1 MSMTRTVLTY
11 SRFDLIVKAVA
22 KGLIMAVAPARGTCI
37 SFIPRKLLELADVD
51 VGAPVVLTVV
61 KHVIDKLVE
70 SGLLE
75 ADMTRSKVRYR
86 ICRTSPLWDMC
97 KGGKVE
103 EIEKI
108 IMDLGL

>member
-1 MSMTRTVLTY
+1 MTRTVLTY

-22 KGLIMAVAPARGTCI
+22 KGLVMAVAPARGTCI

-61 KHVIDKLVE
+61 KHVIDRLVE

-86 ICRTSPLWDMC
+86 MCKTSPLWDLC
-97 KGGKVE
+97 KAGKVDE
-103 EIEKI
+103 VEQT
-108 IMDLGL
+108 IMGVGL